1 MGVGPGVI
9 DMLKKIAV
17 LLAVIIFPLAVHAEG
32 LWGDIKKGAS
42 DAADSVS
49 DAAESVTEKESPAET
64 RSKIDSMASATLQRL
79 FREQGST
86 RTLYDKSYGYA
97 VFDTRKFSFLITS
110 GFGAGVA
117 VEKASG
123 QRSYMKMAT
132 GGANLGM
139 GGEFFQLV
147 ILFEN
152 KSTFDTFVNEGFEAG
167 SEASAVAGSEA
178 QDLGARFD
186 QGMAVY
192 ELTEKGLMLTVDI
205 TGTRYWKDD
214 DLN

>member
-1 MGVGPGVI
+1 M
-9 DMLKKIAV
+9 
-17 LLAVIIFPLAVHAEG
+17 
-32 LWGDIKKGAS
+32 
-42 DAADSVS
+42 
-49 DAAESVTEKESPAET
+49 
-64 RSKIDSMASATLQRL
+64 
-79 FREQGST
+79 
-86 RTLYDKSYGYA
+86 
-97 VFDTRKFSFLITS
+97 ITS

-123 QRSYMKMAT
+123 QRNYMKMAT
-132 GGANLGM
+132 GGVNVGM

-152 KSTFDTFVNEGFEAG
+152 KKTFDNFVNEGFEAG

-178 QDLGARFD
+178 KDAEARFT

-192 ELTEKGLMLTVDI
+192 ELTEKGLKLAVDF
-205 TGTRYWKDD
+205 TGTKYWKDD

>member
-1 MGVGPGVI
+1 
-9 DMLKKIAV
+9 MLKKIAV
-17 LLAVIIFPLAVHAEG
+17 VLAVIIFPIAVHAEG
-32 LWGDIKKGAS
+32 LWKDIKKGAS

-49 DAAESVTEKESPAET
+49 DAAESATEKETPAET
-64 RSKIDSMASATLQRL
+64 RSKIDSMANATLQRL
-79 FREQGST
+79 LREQSGAKG
-86 RTLYDKSYGYA
+86 LYDKSYGYA
-97 VFDTRKFSFLITS
+97 VFDTRKFSFMITS

-117 VEKASG
+117 VEKASS
-123 QRSYMKMAT
+123 QRTYMKMAT
-132 GGANLGM
+132 GGVNVGL

-152 KSTFDTFVNEGFEAG
+152 KNTFDTFVNEGFEAG
-167 SEASAVAGSEA
+167 SEASAVAGSDA

-192 ELTEKGLMLTVDI
+192 ELTEKGLKLAVDF
-205 TGTRYWKDD
+205 TGTKYWKDD

>member
-1 MGVGPGVI
+1 M
-9 DMLKKIAV
+9 MKKISV
-17 LLAVIIFPLAVHAEG
+17 LLAVIVFPMTVHAEG
-32 LWGDIKKGAS
+32 LWGGIKKGAS
-42 DAADSVS
+42 NVGDSIS

-64 RSKIDSMASATLQRL
+64 RSKIDSMANTTLQRL
-79 FREQGST
+79 FREQGSA

-117 VEKASG
+117 VEQASG
-123 QRSYMKMAT
+123 QRTYMKMAT
-132 GGANLGM
+132 GGMNVGM

-152 KSTFDTFVNEGFEAG
+152 KDKFDTFVTEGFEAG

-178 QDLGARFD
+178 KDLGARFD
-186 QGMAVY
+186 QGIAVY

-205 TGTRYWKDD
+205 TGTKYWKDD

>member
-1 MGVGPGVI
+1 
-9 DMLKKIAV
+9 
-17 LLAVIIFPLAVHAEG
+17 
-32 LWGDIKKGAS
+32 
-42 DAADSVS
+42 
-49 DAAESVTEKESPAET
+49 
-64 RSKIDSMASATLQRL
+64 MASATLQRL
-79 FREQGST
+79 FQEQGSAKS
-86 RTLYDKSYGYA
+86 LYDKSYGYA

-117 VEKASG
+117 VEKGPG
-123 QRSYMKMAT
+123 QRTYMKMAT
-132 GGANLGM
+132 GGMNVGM

-152 KSTFDTFVNEGFEAG
+152 KNKFDTFVTEGFEAG

-205 TGTRYWKDD
+205 TGTKYWKDD
-214 DLN
+214 YLN